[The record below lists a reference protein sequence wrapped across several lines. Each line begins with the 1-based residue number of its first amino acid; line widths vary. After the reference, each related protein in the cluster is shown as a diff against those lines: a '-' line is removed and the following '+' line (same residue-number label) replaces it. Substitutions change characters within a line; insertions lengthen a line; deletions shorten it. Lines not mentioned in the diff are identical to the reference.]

1 MKTRYLIEYLS
12 CNGKYQSVGFS
23 SYNHINK
30 FIKANYEIIRELKIY
45 SIIEEK
51 EIDVNVVLKLSNGK
65 WC

>member
-12 CNGKYQSVGFS
+12 CSGKYQSVGFS

-45 SIIEEK
+45 SVVEER
-51 EIDVNVVLKLSNGK
+51 EVSVDEVVRLSTGK
-65 WC
+65 WN